1 MINRADKEFNQLSV
15 EELDELALEAAE
27 VNLDPSELAPEV
39 EAMHL
44 ANLERTLD
52 DDTNSEESFDSLQD
66 PSDATGGDVDVD
78 PYLAEVVGEEAIG
91 GTAPTPDQNVIE
103 DIAASAGINTPE
115 QGILHTT
122 EMLEHRDSH
131 RWELEP
137 ESSEDY
143 NDLNS

>member
-1 MINRADKEFNQLSV
+1 MVNKVDEEFNQLSA
-15 EELDELALEAAE
+15 EELDELALDAAE
-27 VNLDPSELAPEV
+27 INLDPAELAPEV

-52 DDTNSEESFDSLQD
+52 DDTHAEESFDTLQD
-66 PSDATGGDVDVD
+66 SDDPTGGDVDVD

-91 GTAPTPDQNVIE
+91 GTTPTPDQNVID
-103 DIAASAGINTPE
+103 DIATSAGLDLPD

-122 EMLEHRDSH
+122 EMLERRDSN

-143 NDLNS
+143 DDLDG